1 MRFGSIRPQP
11 CHGLQRGFSQRQPGG
26 SVIRSTYCIKVFV
39 RIGELAVS
47 VEKRWIAFDRFI
59 K

>member
-11 CHGLQRGFSQRQPGG
+11 CRGLQRSFSQRQPGG
-26 SVIRSTYCIKVFV
+26 SVIRPRYCIKVFV

-47 VEKRWIAFDRFI
+47 VEK
-59 K
+59 